1 MTRMLGLV
9 LLYVGAVLFI
19 NGLTM
24 LGKIA
29 PKEAVVMNLFTGGI
43 SLFVSLHQISSGE
56 ESLVRI
62 AAFGLL
68 FSFTY
73 LWVAYAHLTGQD
85 GRGLGWFS
93 LFVAATA
100 AWVAIDAFGNAHSF
114 AQAWMAACWAA
125 WTLLWLCYFAISA
138 LQRSA
143 WTRPVAWLTIAQ
155 GVLTAWLPGYL
166 MLSGRM
172 AQ

>member
-1 MTRMLGLV
+1 MLGLV

-19 NGLTM
+19 NGLSM

-29 PKEAVVMNLFTGGI
+29 PKEAAAMNLFTGGL
-43 SLFVSLHQISSGE
+43 SLLVSVLQIASGQAP
-56 ESLVRI
+56 LIRA

-68 FSFTY
+68 FCFTY
-73 LWVAYAHLTGQD
+73 LWVAYVNRTGQD

-100 AWVAIDAFGNAHSF
+100 GWVTWDTF
-114 AQAWMAACWAA
+114 AAAQTPGQLWIASCWAA
-125 WTLLWLCYFAISA
+125 WTVLWACYFVIGA

-143 WTRPVAWLTIAQ
+143 WVRPVAWLTVAQ
-155 GVLTAWLPGYL
+155 ALLTAWLPGYL
-166 MLSGRM
+166 LLSGRM
-172 AQ
+172 AA

>member
-1 MTRMLGLV
+1 MLGLV

-19 NGLTM
+19 NGLSM

-29 PKEAVVMNLFTGGI
+29 PKEAAIMNLLTGG
-43 SLFVSLHQISSGE
+43 LTLYVSLCELGRSDPASI
-56 ESLVRI
+56 RA

-73 LWVAYAHLTGQD
+73 LWVAYANLTAQD

-100 AWVAIDAFGNAHSF
+100 ALVAIDQLAS
-114 AQAWMAACWAA
+114 AQGVAGLWLAGCWAA
-125 WTLLWLCYFAISA
+125 WAVLWLCFFAIGV
-138 LQRSA
+138 LRRPA
-143 WTRPVAWLTIAQ
+143 WTRPVAWLTLVQ
-155 GVLTAWLPGYL
+155 SVGTAWLPGYL
-166 MLSGRM
+166 LLTGRI
-172 AQ
+172 AA

>member
-1 MTRMLGLV
+1 MLGLV
-9 LLYVGAVLFI
+9 LLYVGGVLFI

-29 PKEAVVMNLFTGGI
+29 PKEAAIMNLLTGGL
-43 SLFVSLHQISSGE
+43 SLYVSLRGLETTDPASI
-56 ESLVRI
+56 RT

-73 LWVAYAHLTGQD
+73 LWVAYANLTAQD

-100 AWVAIDAFGNAHSF
+100 ALIAADQVASARGLTELWLAGCWVA
-114 AQAWMAACWAA
+114 WA
-125 WTLLWLCYFAISA
+125 LLWLCFFAMGV
-138 LQRSA
+138 LKRSG
-143 WTRPVAWLTIAQ
+143 WGRPVAWLTIIQAV
-155 GVLTAWLPGYL
+155 GTAWLPGYL
-166 MLSGRM
+166 LLTGRL
-172 AQ
+172 AL

>member
-1 MTRMLGLV
+1 MLGLV

-19 NGLTM
+19 NGLSM

-29 PKEAVVMNLFTGGI
+29 PKDAAIMNLFAGGV
-43 SLFVSLHQISSGE
+43 SLFASLHQAASGHE
-56 ESLVRI
+56 LSI
-62 AAFGLL
+62 GAAAFGLL

-73 LWVAYAHLTGQD
+73 LWVAYGSLTGQD

-100 AWVAIDAFGNAHSF
+100 GLITIDQF
-114 AQAWMAACWAA
+114 QAAGTFSQYWIACCWAA
-125 WTLLWLCYFAISA
+125 WTVLWSCFFVIGA
-138 LQRSA
+138 LQRVT
-143 WTRPVAWLTIAQ
+143 WTRPVAWMTIVQAI
-155 GVLTAWLPGYL
+155 VTAWLPGYL
-166 MLSGRM
+166 MLSGHM